1 MDLSEKTIE
10 YYNAHAEEFIANTV
24 SLEFSDKQMK
34 FLSYLPENALILDF
48 GCGSGRDTKY
58 FLGHGYRV
66 HAVDGSR
73 EMCRKAAA
81 YTGIYVKRQL
91 FSQLDAQ
98 NCYDGI
104 WASSSILHLPG
115 QELYE
120 VMGKMT
126 AALKVPGVIFT
137 SFKYGSYEG
146 ERNGRYFKYFTED
159 SFQEFMRDAEGLKI
173 EELWV
178 TADVRPDRSDE
189 KWLNLI
195 LRKN

>member
-1 MDLSEKTIE
+1 
-10 YYNAHAEEFIANTV
+10 
-24 SLEFSDKQMK
+24 
-34 FLSYLPENALILDF
+34 
-48 GCGSGRDTKY
+48 
-58 FLGHGYRV
+58 
-66 HAVDGSR
+66 
-73 EMCRKAAA
+73 
-81 YTGIYVKRQL
+81 
-91 FSQLDAQ
+91 
-98 NCYDGI
+98 
-104 WASSSILHLPG
+104 
-115 QELYE
+115 
-120 VMGKMT
+120 MT